1 MLPTSEEMDMIST
14 PIWILTGVLVVVGVV
29 WLISRA
35 ITKGQKLPMPTTTQD
50 DTQDAPPADDPSR

>member
-1 MLPTSEEMDMIST
+1 MIST

-35 ITKGQKLPMPTTTQD
+35 ITKGQKAPMPTTTQY
-50 DTQDAPPADDPSR
+50 DTQDAPPGDEQSR

>member
-1 MLPTSEEMDMIST
+1 MIST

-50 DTQDAPPADDPSR
+50 DTQDAPPADDPSK

>member
-50 DTQDAPPADDPSR
+50 DTQGAPPADDPSK

>member
-1 MLPTSEEMDMIST
+1 MNSSLL
-14 PIWILTGVLVVVGVV
+14 WILTGVLVVVGVV

-50 DTQDAPPADDPSR
+50 DTQDAPPPNDPSR